1 MQHGLYNFLVK
12 EHNGIEK
19 KQYPEKIEFK
29 RYRYRQLIK
38 RILQIYD
45 RDINANLSLAELI
58 LMPDMDDTNIT
69 EKEELFDTDLR
80 ICDLTLHNFRKFP
93 YRDENTLW
101 GIAGKRK
108 DEAEI
113 CSLFLV
119 GDNGTGK
126 TSLYNA
132 LEYLFTGHI
141 SAMDERKITAQDNY
155 MMHGYGMLESNSR
168 NNVRIAMNCM
178 DGNEYTMKS
187 PLKLP
192 PVNFCSDY
200 DVHIFSE
207 NKENQNR
214 YILNYIG
221 YKEIEFLIINLATL
235 IEEGTT
241 DKNNKARII
250 LGRREIIKCL
260 NAMLSLFSEND
271 TWFCNEEELTKT
283 IEELTKMQEELDNI
297 NIQEIKNEL
306 TLLTKVGLEEFYN
319 RKDKKIDQLINLY
332 GKIRTYI
339 EIKAEKTPSLKQIFD
354 QCLATTATQ
363 PQISLEALFIRN
375 YYANML
381 DNVPKSAEGLSIGIS
396 IIQLIK
402 DYAKAGQGIT
412 YQSIEQFIREKGA
425 IMQNDSPMLN
435 MNEMRRMYDDIIPY
449 IKLLKQE
456 LEKERN
462 RLIDLFYDTSNKII
476 SEIMTYFLEKNE
488 KLSLEKENHT
498 VTYAINVTTEK
509 GNFTTNPK
517 EYFNTFRYK
526 LFVITLKTALTL
538 TFMREHKCLLPI
550 IIDDVFNSSD
560 FKNAQMISSFI
571 RKTYIA
577 YQKTVEKLCNPK
589 TPEEQKKLYKEKQL
603 QIILFTQ
610 DELMVHSFKQGYDH
624 FNWIYR
630 KKELP
635 YNIICGRLFNYEEI
649 SKDKSFIR
657 TTNHNTSLYNLYKE
671 TLNL

>member
-1 MQHGLYNFLVK
+1 MQHGLYNFFVK
-12 EHNGIEK
+12 EHNDIEK
-19 KQYPEKIEFK
+19 KQYPEKIESK
-29 RYRYRQLIK
+29 RYRQLIK
-38 RILQIYD
+38 KILQIYD

-58 LMPDMDDTNIT
+58 LMPDMDNTVLT
-69 EKEELFDTDLR
+69 EKEKLFNTDLR

-108 DEAEI
+108 DEAEV

-155 MMHGYGMLESNSR
+155 MMHGYGMLESNSQD
-168 NNVRIAMNCM
+168 NVHIAMNCM

-192 PVNFCSDY
+192 AVNFCSDY

-221 YKEIEFLIINLATL
+221 YKEIESLIINLATL

-260 NAMLSLFSEND
+260 NAMLSLFSENN
-271 TWFCNEEELTKT
+271 TWFCNEKELTQT

-306 TLLTKVGLEEFYN
+306 TLLIKVGLEEFYN
-319 RKDKKIDQLINLY
+319 RKDKKIDQLIDLY

-375 YYANML
+375 YYVNML

-402 DYAKAGQGIT
+402 GYAKAGQGIT

-476 SEIMTYFLEKNE
+476 SEIMTYFLGKNE
-488 KLSLEKENHT
+488 KLSLKKENHT

-577 YQKTVEKLCNPK
+577 YQKTVEKLYNPK
-589 TPEEQKKLYKEKQL
+589 TPEEQKKSYEEKQL

-657 TTNHNTSLYNLYKE
+657 TTNHNTSFFYNLYKE